1 MSTRRRVAWL
11 ILVAA
16 LIALGSLV
24 VTRQEAPT
32 AREVLWEL
40 GPEYGIQPV
49 ENVEIEGQLIP
60 LMRVVHNENQTPELR
75 GWRLVVRVA
84 GEEERSGREI
94 ARGTWTHTYGSSQ
107 TRTLYV
113 LEVEPR
119 SIRAR
124 VGDLVQQALR

>member
-1 MSTRRRVAWL
+1 MSIRRRVAWL

-24 VTRQEAPT
+24 VTREEAPT

-40 GPEYGIQPV
+40 GPEYGIQPADD
-49 ENVEIEGQLIP
+49 VEIEGQLVP
-60 LMRVVHNENQTPELR
+60 LMRVVHNEHQTPELR

-84 GEEERSGREI
+84 GEEERRGREI
-94 ARGTWTHTYGSSQ
+94 ARGTWGHTAGAN
-107 TRTLYV
+107 TTLTLYV
-113 LEVEPR
+113 LEVEPS